1 MKIYKFK
8 YSFDN
13 DEAMFDAEDK
23 FKIKNSKFTKEE
35 IIKYLDWIDISRFS
49 LRHEIKMRER
59 RNMSI
64 SDLKK
69 YINLVTEDKISK
81 LPDIMYIAGFGE
93 TILLSEKAK
102 EYIQKKYKNKNI
114 EYIEVCYKNIPL

>member
-23 FKIKNSKFTKEE
+23 FKIENSKFTKEE

-81 LPDIMYIAGFGE
+81 LTDIMHIAGFGG
-93 TILLSEKAK
+93 TILLSKKAK
-102 EYIQKKYKNKNI
+102 EHIQKKYKDKNI

>member
-8 YSFDN
+8 YSFDE